1 MKKRIVITGVPKYQS
16 GSVIQR
22 DIIYPSVG
30 NEMLFRQHSVL
41 GKKPYAIVR
50 ESKKTPPRELSA
62 WEKGFDLIDRTM
74 SYPARKTVELITGK
88 YQDPSEALGIKNK
101 WGKLATDIL
110 LDPMNL
116 IPTTAVMQL
125 VKNANKGIKVI
136 DNSGNVITALKN
148 VGGKSADTI
157 IKGSKSINNTK
168 VYENLP
174 NLIKNSGYDLSNK
187 YKKYLKDAP
196 KYFGNVPE
204 VMFEKAFDITTPIE
218 QLVQIKKQYPTTE
231 VFGAILN
238 DIIDIKKAG
247 EDYDQYKPLFEPSSR
262 TSAPTA
268 NSKNAMKVNSTSTK
282 KPVIKKAIEQVK
294 VLQQANQQINDPTVS
309 ASITAATKELEKS
322 KPDSTKVYKY
332 IDRAG
337 EILTTQTP
345 LDTFPTRELGAQY
358 RANLNKESTDPA
370 GWNVVVPKVDKK
382 QFGGYPTF
390 QSDISPELQM
400 LAFQNPA
407 AVRDSIAR
415 VESGGQKDPYKAR
428 NPDSTATGKYQFIWS
443 IHR

>member
-1 MKKRIVITGVPKYQS
+1 
-16 GSVIQR
+16 
-22 DIIYPSVG
+22 
-30 NEMLFRQHSVL
+30 
-41 GKKPYAIVR
+41 
-50 ESKKTPPRELSA
+50 
-62 WEKGFDLIDRTM
+62 
-74 SYPARKTVELITGK
+74 
-88 YQDPSEALGIKNK
+88 
-101 WGKLATDIL
+101 
-110 LDPMNL
+110 
-116 IPTTAVMQL
+116 
-125 VKNANKGIKVI
+125 
-136 DNSGNVITALKN
+136 
-148 VGGKSADTI
+148 
-157 IKGSKSINNTK
+157 
-168 VYENLP
+168 
-174 NLIKNSGYDLSNK
+174 
-187 YKKYLKDAP
+187 
-196 KYFGNVPE
+196 
-204 VMFEKAFDITTPIE
+204 
-218 QLVQIKKQYPTTE
+218 
-231 VFGAILN
+231 
-238 DIIDIKKAG
+238 
-247 EDYDQYKPLFEPSSR
+247 
-262 TSAPTA
+262 
-268 NSKNAMKVNSTSTK
+268 
-282 KPVIKKAIEQVK
+282 
-294 VLQQANQQINDPTVS
+294 TVS

-443 IHR
+443 IHRKELEKLYGIKSREEFENNPKIQEDYMDRWTKNTLEPGAIRLRKLYPDTHYTDEELGALIHYHGEGGA